1 MTPQTP
7 TSSKPPLSQRAKTY
21 FTQYVPCAASG
32 WITYSIGDPKH
43 AEDFFVTN
51 VVIPAASLRFGPW
64 GVVASAFSAGSYDF
78 NAAANI
84 NATCTAQVY
93 GGHP

>member
-1 MTPQTP
+1 M
-7 TSSKPPLSQRAKTY
+7 
-21 FTQYVPCAASG
+21 SG

-51 VVIPAASLRFGPW
+51 VVIPAASLKWGPW
-64 GVVASAFSAGSYDF
+64 GVVAGATAAASYDF